1 MSACYVAAG
10 HVTFLAR
17 RVKSGRG
24 SVRGCDVTV
33 RRCTCTSVRVHE
45 HTTHALRH
53 RRVLKL
59 GCRGD
64 AESGRRLRVC
74 QSNA

>member
-17 RVKSGRG
+17 RVKTVRG
-24 SVRGCDVTV
+24 GSLRGCDA
-33 RRCTCTSVRVHE
+33 
-45 HTTHALRH
+45 THARQSASTDTLQYTCFAAPG
-53 RRVLKL
+53 VLEL

-64 AESGRRLRVC
+64 AESGRRLRVL
-74 QSNA
+74 SK